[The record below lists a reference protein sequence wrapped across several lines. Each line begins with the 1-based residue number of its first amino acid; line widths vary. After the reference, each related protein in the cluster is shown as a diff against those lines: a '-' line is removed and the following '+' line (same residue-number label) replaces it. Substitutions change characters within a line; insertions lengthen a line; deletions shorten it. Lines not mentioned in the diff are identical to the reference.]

1 MPVVVAAYVE
11 QLGET
16 LSKPSVKQ
24 QLATIR
30 MLFDWLVVG
39 QVVPTN
45 PASSVRGPKHSVKKG
60 KTPILSAVETRE
72 LLDSIDPSTVIGLRD
87 RAIIAAMVY
96 SFARVSAMTSMKI
109 EDYYTQGRRAWV
121 RYFNEKGAAK
131 NTRCPPITTWRLIS
145 TPT

>member
-1 MPVVVAAYVE
+1 
-11 QLGET
+11 
-16 LSKPSVKQ
+16 
-24 QLATIR
+24 

-72 LLDSIDPSTVIGLRD
+72 LLDSIDASTVIGLRD

-109 EDYYTQGRRAWV
+109 ADYYTQGRRAWV
-121 RYFNEKGAAK
+121 RLHEKGGKEHEMPAHH
-131 NTRCPPITTWRLIS
+131 NPRLIS